1 MNTCKGPMNDFDFL
15 SDFRL
20 VLLLDNINPLLKSRV
35 AQHSELHHLPVGDL
49 YRKVCIP
56 MFQNVKGRGALCQQ
70 RTQLCHWHLKVN
82 KHVIMNDRNQHPT
95 GSQIVTRQFFR
106 VPHWD
111 KTRQAFLLEEV
122 THDHFMP
129 VEGANHRPNLF
140 LLLHFLPFL
149 Q

>member
-1 MNTCKGPMNDFDFL
+1 
-15 SDFRL
+15 
-20 VLLLDNINPLLKSRV
+20 
-35 AQHSELHHLPVGDL
+35 
-49 YRKVCIP
+49 
-56 MFQNVKGRGALCQQ
+56 
-70 RTQLCHWHLKVN
+70 
-82 KHVIMNDRNQHPT
+82 MNDRNQHPT

-122 THDHFMP
+122 THDHFMS